1 MTFATVVL
9 QANIA
14 RRSRFRVVNLSEH
27 PLVDGGKRL

>member
-1 MTFATVVL
+1 MTFSTVVL

-27 PLVDGGKRL
+27 PIG